1 MKGLSPPPF
10 SNYLRVKS
18 GIVDDDREREVE
30 KEGEGVCL
38 SNIRSNVVVLT
49 RPGLTPSPRIE
60 RLRPEIVSNDTV
72 CEWKLSWMMEFRVE
86 FGVKRK
92 GDGTALPRVWKF
104 FLLIDPSLKIQV
116 EI

>member
-1 MKGLSPPPF
+1 M
-10 SNYLRVKS
+10 
-18 GIVDDDREREVE
+18 
-30 KEGEGVCL
+30 